1 MSALLPPNPD
11 TPALYWLRHESGE
24 PDEAWEWVPDGAFW
38 HSGNGESDAIDPG
51 LMADLGYTFA
61 SATQRPIPT
70 AAQMDAVHAL
80 TAPPK
85 PPTMPASAF
94 ATGYH
99 AGMEYA
105 ARRLRVAID
114 AEAPTEPRARTAA
127 ALLAMAAGEDIK

>member
-24 PDEAWEWVPDGAFW
+24 PDEIWEWVAPDMIWRRGLDYTP
-38 HSGNGESDAIDPG
+38 SGMVRD
-51 LMADLGYTFA
+51 GYTFA

-70 AAQMDAVHAL
+70 VAQMDAVYAL

-85 PPTMPASAF
+85 PPTMPACAF
-94 ATGYH
+94 AIGYH

-105 ARRLRVAID
+105 ARRLRAAID
-114 AEAPTEPRARTAA
+114 AMKEQST
-127 ALLAMAAGEDIK
+127 